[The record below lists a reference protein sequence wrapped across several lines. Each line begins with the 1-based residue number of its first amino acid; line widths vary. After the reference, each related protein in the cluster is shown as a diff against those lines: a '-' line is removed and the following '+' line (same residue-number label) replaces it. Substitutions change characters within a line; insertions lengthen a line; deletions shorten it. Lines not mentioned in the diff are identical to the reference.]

1 MPLFQCQP
9 GRLIYCLFAFQE
21 DFYAKDKTAII
32 IFTAI
37 TAFITVY
44 GMTLYNTVL
53 AYFVSSRFAKE
64 FAFKVVKPA
73 DSKIYFQ
80 TYI

>member
-1 MPLFQCQP
+1 MSKTKPQSLF
-9 GRLIYCLFAFQE
+9 
-21 DFYAKDKTAII
+21 
-32 IFTAI
+32 FTAI

-53 AYFVSSRFAKE
+53 AYFLLSRFAKE

>member
-1 MPLFQCQP
+1 MPKTKPQSLF
-9 GRLIYCLFAFQE
+9 
-21 DFYAKDKTAII
+21 
-32 IFTAI
+32 FTAI
-37 TAFITVY
+37 TAFITAY

-73 DSKIYFQ
+73 TARFIFRHTFKIKN
-80 TYI
+80 

>member
-1 MPLFQCQP
+1 MPKTKRQSLF
-9 GRLIYCLFAFQE
+9 
-21 DFYAKDKTAII
+21 
-32 IFTAI
+32 FTAI

-53 AYFVSSRFAKE
+53 AYFVSSRFVKE

>member
-1 MPLFQCQP
+1 MSDGMAYLLPFLRIRRIFMQKTKPQLLF
-9 GRLIYCLFAFQE
+9 
-21 DFYAKDKTAII
+21 
-32 IFTAI
+32 FTAI
-37 TAFITVY
+37 TAFITAY

>member
-1 MPLFQCQP
+1 MPKTKPQSLF
-9 GRLIYCLFAFQE
+9 
-21 DFYAKDKTAII
+21 
-32 IFTAI
+32 FTAI
-37 TAFITVY
+37 TAFIMVY

-53 AYFVSSRFAKE
+53 AYFVSSRFAKK

-80 TYI
+80 TCI

>member
-1 MPLFQCQP
+1 MPKTKPQSLF
-9 GRLIYCLFAFQE
+9 
-21 DFYAKDKTAII
+21 
-32 IFTAI
+32 FTAI
-37 TAFITVY
+37 TAFITAY
-44 GMTLYNTVL
+44 GMTLYKTVL
-53 AYFVSSRFAKE
+53 AYFVSSRFVKE

>member
-1 MPLFQCQP
+1 MPKTKPQSLF
-9 GRLIYCLFAFQE
+9 
-21 DFYAKDKTAII
+21 
-32 IFTAI
+32 FTAI

-73 DSKIYFQ
+73 DSKIYF
-80 TYI
+80 